1 MNNFYFQFGV
11 SARYNTMV
19 WVMRVSQSAFNLQR
33 HFRWTAEVDSC
44 NPMKFFRLQP
54 MLLGHRRKNCIA
66 FSKNQPETRIIQHRL
81 DVCVQTIRGF
91 MRQPLVTSCVGLAQ
105 GCNPLASAVF
115 FGAYLCSDRLS
126 CESLFGRPGRIR
138 TDTIRDLNAL
148 PLPKLGY

>member
-11 SARYNTMV
+11 SARYHTMV
-19 WVMRVSQSAFNLQR
+19 WVMRVSQSAFNLQK
-33 HFRWTAEVDSC
+33 HFEWTAEVDSH
-44 NPMKFFRLQP
+44 NPMKFCRLQP

-105 GCNPLASAVF
+105 GCNLLASVVF
-115 FGAYLCSDRLS
+115 FGAYLCSDRLHAS
-126 CESLFGRPGRIR
+126 HLVAMTGFEPALR
-138 TDTIRDLNAL
+138 T
-148 PLPKLGY
+148 P